1 MASSYRDRTSEF
13 RLLSETLKKIGSPVQ
28 PENAPSTSRGESY
41 SRSEFNRK
49 ASRIGLGIHETSQK
63 IARLTQLARKS
74 SMFNDPAVE
83 IQELTVLIKNEITAL
98 NSALFDLQTV
108 QNTDMADGGY
118 SQDTIVHSTA
128 VCDDLKSKLM
138 GATKHLQDVLT
149 ARTELRSLSRLLLGR
164 AKESNYVQLLLGH
177 SAWIR
182 WALNGL
188 TIGLEQKP
196 SSSSCCERNW
206 STYSFVHSL
215 KRNKMDSK
223 DEGYSRGETRLWNI
237 VEMHMSCLLMNQSWK
252 PCYFLM
258 MGMRERRMKQ
268 NIKAHENRKQI
279 FSNNASRENPLQ
291 HQPKPTTEPPPW
303 SNSSNASESLHQ
315 ELALPS
321 NGAPVGNQLR
331 RRLAVDSTPSQQME
345 MSMVQQVVP
354 RHDNYAQSR
363 ATALHNVESTITELS
378 GIFSHLATM
387 VAHQGELAIR
397 IDDNM
402 DESLANVEGA
412 HSSLLRH
419 LNRISSNRWLLIKIF
434 VILILFLMIFIF
446 FVA

>member
-13 RLLSETLKKIGSPVQ
+13 RLLSETLKKIGGGTSPSVQ
-28 PENAPSTSRGESY
+28 PETAPSTSHDSY

-63 IARLTQLARKS
+63 VARLAQLARKS

-83 IQELTVLIKNEITAL
+83 IQELTALIKNEITAL
-98 NSALFDLQTV
+98 NSALSDLQSI
-108 QNTDMADGGY
+108 QNMDMADGSY
-118 SQDTIVHSTA
+118 SQDRIVHSTA

-149 ARTELRSLSRLLLGR
+149 ARTE
-164 AKESNYVQLLLGH
+164 
-177 SAWIR
+177 
-182 WALNGL
+182 
-188 TIGLEQKP
+188 
-196 SSSSCCERNW
+196 
-206 STYSFVHSL
+206 
-215 KRNKMDSK
+215 
-223 DEGYSRGETRLWNI
+223 
-237 VEMHMSCLLMNQSWK
+237 
-252 PCYFLM
+252 
-258 MGMRERRMKQ
+258 
-268 NIKAHENRKQI
+268 NIKAHESRKQI
-279 FSNNASRENPLQ
+279 FSKNASRENPFQ
-291 HQPKPTTEPPPW
+291 HQPKPATEPPPW
-303 SNSSNASESLHQ
+303 SNSLNAYENLQQES
-315 ELALPS
+315 ALPS
-321 NGAPVGNQLR
+321 NGAPVSNQLR
-331 RRLAVDSTPSQQME
+331 RRLAVDNTPSQQME

-354 RHDNYAQSR
+354 RQENYTQSR
-363 ATALHNVESTITELS
+363 STALHNVESTITELS

-434 VILILFLMIFIF
+434 AVLILFLLIFIF